1 MENLMICLLV
11 ILSGVLG
18 APKINLDNTLQSK
31 CNNGKPAD
39 VFFLLDSSSSIWQ
52 VDYEIQLQFISDV
65 IDMFTIAPNHT
76 RVAVSA
82 FSHFYRPF
90 IRFDSYNT
98 KEQLKEAVLNVRYLS
113 GSTYTGDA
121 LKKMRTRGFKH
132 ARPGVAHIGVVL
144 TDGASANK
152 EKTKEEAEKLKSM
165 GVYLFAIGVGS
176 KFDMNELIDIGSKP
190 SEDFVYDVD
199 KYNMLDS
206 IRETLAMKACTV
218 ESITEAPLLQMDQ
231 PACGLKGTADMMFCF
246 DSAATG
252 TARSKIVYNFITE
265 ITDEFNMND
274 GDGIRVGIMSRN
286 CHEHDIHLDDY
297 IQKDELMGAINSI
310 EFQGMGPILHN
321 MRKHGFKESHGGRTE
336 ARKIAVLF
344 VDEETE
350 KLDFVFQEA
359 AEAKSQGIEVYVVSI
374 GNVNVDV
381 LRKIASE
388 PVGSHVIKVSSYDD
402 VPLLKEDFVNSVC
415 EDL

>member
-18 APKINLDNTLQSK
+18 APKMNLDGPLQSK
-31 CNNGKPAD
+31 CNDGKPAD

-52 VDYEIQLQFISDV
+52 VDYKIQLQFISDV

-90 IRFDSYNT
+90 IRFDS
-98 KEQLKEAVLNVRYLS
+98 S
-113 GSTYTGDA
+113 IPFGSTYTGDA
-121 LKKMRTRGFKH
+121 LKKIRTRGFKN

-152 EKTKEEAEKLKSM
+152 EKTKEEAEKLKSQ
-165 GVYLFAIGVGS
+165 GVYLFAIGVGN

-206 IRETLAMKACTV
+206 IRETLAIKACTV
-218 ESITEAPLLQMDQ
+218 ESITEAPLPLMDQ
-231 PACGLKGTADMMFCF
+231 PACGLKGIADMMFCF

-286 CHEHDIHLDDY
+286 CHEHDIHLNDY

-350 KLDFVFQEA
+350 KLDFVFEEA

-374 GNVNVDV
+374 GNVDVNV

-402 VPLLKEDFVNSVC
+402 VPLLKDDFVNSVC